1 MQIKIL
7 KFILWAFLITT
18 SLCVRRAYAQSAQEI
33 NSIVNMI
40 EDAVPKVVE
49 SVVRVDPSIQIIAIW
64 KIEAGA
70 NQPIDVSLLEDQ
82 LTTALIRAGNFR
94 RFQVMDRVALQ
105 VRAADLKLELPEVFD
120 RRKMMQIGK
129 ALGVEAFLIGSAALT
144 DEGLILDLKL
154 VSTELGLFVWADRL
168 LGHDKAAIA
177 QQSQRQEA
185 AHRAIEQQRLQ
196 KQLKSSSDAMLR
208 SLLLPGWGQ
217 FYTKSSSR
225 GLTYLFAEAISWGIF
240 LQASSD
246 EDESGTNTQKQIGLA
261 LIAVNHLVSG
271 MDAVIST
278 NSYNQKLM
286 SNQNL
291 SLQLNPRDKQ
301 IQLTYHRRF

>member
-1 MQIKIL
+1 
-7 KFILWAFLITT
+7 
-18 SLCVRRAYAQSAQEI
+18 
-33 NSIVNMI
+33 MI
-40 EDAVPKVVE
+40 EDAVLKVVE
-49 SVVRVDPSIQIIAIW
+49 SVKRADPSIQIIAIW

-154 VSTELGLFVWADRL
+154 VSTKLGLFVWADRL

-185 AHRAIEQQRLQ
+185 ALRAIEQQRLQ

-240 LQASSD
+240 LQASLD
-246 EDESGTNTQKQIGLA
+246 KDKSGTNTQKTNTQKQIGLA

-278 NSYNQKLM
+278 NSYNRKLM